1 MLHAP
6 GSLAM
11 CLVLA
16 TVCLAAVP
24 MAAAQTSAPTPE
36 RTDVKIQN
44 GESNRG
50 GPPPPLTRR
59 SLVPT
64 HAVNIQPYVPIPDTA
79 DTHTMRVESK

>member
-1 MLHAP
+1 MLHVP
-6 GSLAM
+6 SSIAM
-11 CLVLA
+11 CLVVTA
-16 TVCLAAVP
+16 VCLAAVP
-24 MAAAQTSAPTPE
+24 MAAAQTPTPE

-64 HAVNIQPYVPIPDTA
+64 HAVDIQPYVLIPDTA